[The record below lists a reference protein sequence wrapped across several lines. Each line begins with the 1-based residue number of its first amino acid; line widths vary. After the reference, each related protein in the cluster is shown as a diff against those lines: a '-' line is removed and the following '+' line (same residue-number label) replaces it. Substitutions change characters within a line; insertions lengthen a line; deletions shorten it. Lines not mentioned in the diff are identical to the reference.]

1 MPRRVSQFP
10 AESELEILSILWRE
24 GPCTVRQVHELLQ
37 SDGRNTSMTTTLK
50 TMQIMIDKGFLARSD
65 TRPHLYSA
73 ATPAEATQ
81 AGLLKDLAQKAFYG
95 SVRKMLVRAVQDVGL
110 SRDELREI
118 RKLIDGTRRNGKG
131 GAK

>member
-1 MPRRVSQFP
+1 MPRRVSQYP
-10 AESELEILSILWRE
+10 AESELEVLSILWRE

-37 SDGRNTSMTTTLK
+37 ADGRNTSMTTTLK
-50 TMQIMIDKGFLARSD
+50 TMQIMIDKGFLIRSD

-73 ATPAEATQ
+73 ATPAAQTQ
-81 AGLLKDLAQKAFYG
+81 AGLLQDLAHKAFDG

-110 SRDELREI
+110 SADELQEI
-118 RKLIDGTRRNGKG
+118 RRLIDSTRRNVKG